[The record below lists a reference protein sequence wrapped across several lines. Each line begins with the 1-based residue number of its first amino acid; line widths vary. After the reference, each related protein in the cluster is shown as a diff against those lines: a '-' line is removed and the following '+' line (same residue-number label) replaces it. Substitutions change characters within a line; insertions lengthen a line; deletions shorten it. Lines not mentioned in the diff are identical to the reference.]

1 MLNVFKN
8 ISSDVETWSVYR
20 ILQEPSFDVKIMQ
33 KMWNGNQFQAFI
45 YFLIIPCIWDLNI
58 NDFAG
63 ILFFVRFLLQ
73 NLDKHTY

>member
-33 KMWNGNQFQAFI
+33 KMWNGN
-45 YFLIIPCIWDLNI
+45 
-58 NDFAG
+58 
-63 ILFFVRFLLQ
+63 
-73 NLDKHTY
+73 